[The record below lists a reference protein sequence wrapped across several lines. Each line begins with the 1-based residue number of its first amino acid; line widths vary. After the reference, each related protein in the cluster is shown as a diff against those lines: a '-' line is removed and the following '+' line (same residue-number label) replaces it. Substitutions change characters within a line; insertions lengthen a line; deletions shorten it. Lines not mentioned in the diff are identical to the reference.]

1 MWDQEGVKSNENL
14 AAFKSPKISYE
25 FDTIVFKFPILTKLS
40 WPINVERIEIKIKIK
55 IKLNPLIRNPMMN
68 SSSVHGT
75 HNLEALSF
83 GFGS

>member
-40 WPINVERIEIKIKIK
+40 WPINVERIEIKIK
-55 IKLNPLIRNPMMN
+55 LNPLIRNPMMN